1 MDYQKNGHG
10 IQAAAPDYEPC
21 SEPTLYFIG
30 VTTSHSSIM
39 KVFPLWA
46 QELRHPEVRIVGI
59 VLRLHDSPYAYR
71 RVVQHIKSD
80 PLALGALV
88 TTHKIDLL
96 AAARDLFD
104 YLDPYAELC
113 NEVSCISKS
122 GDRLEGYAKDP
133 LSAGAT
139 IDEMLECQSSSIA
152 EPADVATGVRSGGT
166 ACAHVQLAA
175 ASPGSR
181 YFVRTGGHVLCFGAG
196 GAAVATVLHLAFRA
210 EQGDRPARV
219 IVVNRSRPR
228 LEALQTMLA
237 KVQTDLKVDYVLNED
252 PHRNDAIMAQL
263 PEGSLVIN
271 ATGMGKDRPGSP
283 ITDAAL
289 FPRYGIVW
297 EMNYRG
303 QLTFLHQAERQA
315 ATRALWIEDGWRYF
329 LHGWAEVIAQV
340 LHVEI
345 GAPLLARLAKIAEPA
360 RGAAMASDTAATIPD
375 ERFSADVSADEQAT

>member
-1 MDYQKNGHG
+1 
-10 IQAAAPDYEPC
+10 
-21 SEPTLYFIG
+21 
-30 VTTSHSSIM
+30 
-39 KVFPLWA
+39 
-46 QELRHPEVRIVGI
+46 
-59 VLRLHDSPYAYR
+59 
-71 RVVQHIKSD
+71 
-80 PLALGALV
+80 
-88 TTHKIDLL
+88 
-96 AAARDLFD
+96 
-104 YLDPYAELC
+104 
-113 NEVSCISKS
+113 
-122 GDRLEGYAKDP
+122 
-133 LSAGAT
+133 
-139 IDEMLECQSSSIA
+139 
-152 EPADVATGVRSGGT
+152 
-166 ACAHVQLAA
+166 
-175 ASPGSR
+175 
-181 YFVRTGGHVLCFGAG
+181 
-196 GAAVATVLHLAFRA
+196 
-210 EQGDRPARV
+210 
-219 IVVNRSRPR
+219 
-228 LEALQTMLA
+228 MLA